1 MKNKK
6 RKLNKIKTMET
17 IEEMKKAKT
26 KLEKNILYLLEDFQD
41 KYSEFDIS
49 IEVLNNKIETKCG
62 GLIRQTSLQLELT
75 TK

>member
-1 MKNKK
+1 
-6 RKLNKIKTMET
+6 MET
-17 IEEMKKAKT
+17 IEELKKAKT
-26 KLEKNILYLLEDFQD
+26 ELEKNILYLLEDFQN

-62 GLIRQTSLQLELT
+62 GLIRQTSLEVELT

>member
-1 MKNKK
+1 
-6 RKLNKIKTMET
+6 MET
-17 IEEMKKAKT
+17 LEELKKSKT
-26 KLEKNILYLLEDFQD
+26 KLEKNILCLLEDFQN

-62 GLIRQTSLQLELT
+62 GLTRQTSLQVELT